1 VNWVKRA
8 IATRLDGIEDRSLAP
23 PSVDPHLPLLTGAPV
38 QDVSTSNALRISDA
52 FACIRALADSVASL
66 PLHAYR
72 RTSAGRVPAG
82 GDSRIVRLLSRP
94 APGSTIADLM
104 SLVMVHLNVY
114 GEAFVGKYRGADGE
128 IVQLGLIDPTTVDVE
143 LDGQRVIYRLM
154 SAGVEVG
161 PSDVLHIKGMS
172 SDGLRGLSPVTA
184 CRLALQLSSSLQTA
198 AAALSANDG
207 RPSGILTVPGP
218 SSDAVVEDVRERW
231 DQRHGGPL
239 AAGRIAVVAGNVGFT
254 PVSFSASDA
263 QFLQQRELSAREVAR
278 IFRVPAWLIDAPT
291 GDSLTYSN
299 VLEQNRAFVSHSL
312 RPWLVRL
319 ERAISGD
326 PDLCPGGTYVEFD
339 LDGLLRADAGARAA
353 IYSAALNPTTGWMT
367 RAEVRELEDLPP
379 EAEPPRPAAAPEEDT
394 RA

>member
-231 DQRHGGPL
+231 DQRHGGPPDRGCRRQRRLHAGQLQRQRRPVPPAARAERARGRADLPRAGL
-239 AAGRIAVVAGNVGFT
+239 ADR
-254 PVSFSASDA
+254 
-263 QFLQQRELSAREVAR
+263 
-278 IFRVPAWLIDAPT
+278 
-291 GDSLTYSN
+291 
-299 VLEQNRAFVSHSL
+299 RADRRL
-312 RPWLVRL
+312 ADLL
-319 ERAISGD
+319 ERAGAE
-326 PDLCPGGTYVEFD
+326 PGVRLTLVAAMVGQ
-339 LDGLLRADAGARAA
+339 AGARDQRRPGPV
-353 IYSAALNPTTGWMT
+353 S
-367 RAEVRELEDLPP
+367 RRHVR
-379 EAEPPRPAAAPEEDT
+379 
-394 RA
+394 